1 MDIKLRFAYATAV
14 AGQYDNFRDFAEDG
28 MAFLGF
34 PLTDMQADIAEYM
47 QDGPTLRMVMAQRG
61 EAKSTLA
68 ALYAVWRLI
77 QRTNCRVLIVSGGE
91 KQASEVALLVIRVI
105 MQAVVVVVVVVV
117 AAVVVVVGVFAA
129 VVAVVVVV
137 VVVVVAVVVVV
148 VVVVVFAAVVA
159 VVVVVV
165 VVVAAVVVVVV
176 VVAVVVVVVAVVV
189 VVVVVVVGVGVVV
202 AVVDVVG
209 EEVLIDC
216 RYFWKKILF
225 FADKNCH
232 NKKEK
237 REMDAKFAIW
247 IICQLCDIKRRIAEE
262 KKWYG
267 HCHLRYE
274 NY

>member
-1 MDIKLRFAYATAV
+1 LK
-14 AGQYDNFRDFAEDG
+14 N
-28 MAFLGF
+28 
-34 PLTDMQADIAEYM
+34 
-47 QDGPTLRMVMAQRG
+47 
-61 EAKSTLA
+61 
-68 ALYAVWRLI
+68 
-77 QRTNCRVLIVSGGE
+77 
-91 KQASEVALLVIRVI
+91 
-105 MQAVVVVVVVVV
+105 VVVFLPF
-117 AAVVVVVGVFAA
+117 G

-137 VVVVVAVVVVV
+137 VVVVAVV
-148 VVVVVFAAVVA
+148 

-176 VVAVVVVVVAVVV
+176 VVAVVVVVVAV

-225 FADKNCH
+225 FADKNSH